1 MNLARAAARLLAVTC
16 VLGLTAAPASAA
28 DLDLESLDGPTA
40 VKMME
45 EGKLTSV
52 ELTRAYIARIAA
64 LNKSGPGLNAVS
76 QLNSQAIKDAAL
88 LDKERKEGKLRG
100 PAHGLPVLLKDLI
113 DVKGMYTSA
122 GNFSLRN
129 SFPAIDSGVA
139 KKLRENGVVILGKL
153 GLSEYA
159 NYFGSQPSGFSNLTG
174 QVLNGIDA
182 DQNPSGS
189 SSGSGSASAAALSTL
204 IVGTETSGSIISPSQ
219 ANGLVGL
226 RPTVGL
232 VPGYGIAPISA
243 SQDTA
248 GPMDRTVANAAM
260 TLQSIA
266 GYDAHNAEY
275 YKGIWGAGV
284 PDEEIIPP
292 VPATVPNYMS
302 ALDPNFVRGK
312 RIGYNGTLTEGTPLK
327 QAYDAL
333 VAGGAIMVERPNISP
348 TGMPGGVLGYEAK
361 RDIGSYY
368 RHLGP
373 DAPIKTVEQ
382 EMADN
387 AANAQEALK
396 FGNGTHASAFA
407 IDITP
412 DSPASVQ
419 YRNDV
424 LVGKRLSHSGIDRMM
439 TNDTPADTSDDF
451 IAILGSVSNG
461 ARAGYP
467 QLTIPMG
474 YNDTQR
480 RTLNVSIHANA
491 YKERDLIGVAYV
503 IEQGTKLRKPAS
515 QVNPSMYRC
524 ADTVPAPPFASR
536 GACNPDYKSTLALAG
551 GKTILPFSLETE
563 SASAL
568 RDRLASG
575 TLTSETLT
583 KAYLT
588 RIAMTNAE
596 GPALQAVRSLNSGA
610 VAEAKALDAERAA
623 GTVRGP
629 LHGLPVLLDD
639 TIDAKGL
646 PTTGGSIALQ
656 KSMPAAD
663 AALVAKLKAA
673 GAIVLGK
680 TNVTELGGLFDANL
694 PEGYSSLGG
703 QVLLPSD
710 TDKTPAGSSAGSR
723 GGDGGGP
730 RGADDRHRD
739 LHGHGAADRAGGRG
753 GCRRPEADGRRG
765 VDRRCAPGRQVAGR
779 GRPDHPHGR
788 RRDERVRGPLGQDGL
803 ALGLGHRHARRG
815 HQLDDGA
822 VPDRDHRAAGC
833 GRDHGGQ
840 DDRDAGERAE
850 HHLALVREG
859 PQRLPGRQEHARRD
873 RRLQHGEPGRGPQVP
888 AA

>member
-40 VKMME
+40 VKLME

-100 PAHGLPVLLKDLI
+100 PAHGLPILLKDLI

-139 KKLRENGVVILGKL
+139 KHLRERGVVILGKL

-159 NYFGSQPSGFSNLTG
+159 NYFGSQPSGFANLTG
-174 QVLNGIDA
+174 QVLNGVDA

-189 SSGSGSASAAALSTL
+189 SSGSGSAGAAALSTL
-204 IVGTETSGSIISPSQ
+204 VIGTETSGSIISPSQ

-266 GYDAHNAEY
+266 GYDAHNADY

-292 VPATVPNYMS
+292 VPATVPNYLS
-302 ALDPNFVRGK
+302 ALDANFVRGK

-333 VAGGAIMVERPNISP
+333 VAAGAIMVERANISP

-387 AANAQEALK
+387 TANAQEALK

-412 DSPASVQ
+412 DSAASVA

-439 TNDTPADTSDDF
+439 TNDTPADPSDDF

-503 IEQGTKLRKPAS
+503 IEQATKLRKPAS
-515 QVNPSMYRC
+515 QVNPSLYRC

-536 GACNPDYKSTLALAG
+536 GACNPDYKSTLEARRRREDDAAVLAG
-551 GKTILPFSLETE
+551 DG
-563 SASAL
+563 
-568 RDRLASG
+568 
-575 TLTSETLT
+575 
-583 KAYLT
+583 
-588 RIAMTNAE
+588 
-596 GPALQAVRSLNSGA
+596 VRF
-610 VAEAKALDAERAA
+610 RAA
-623 GTVRGP
+623 
-629 LHGLPVLLDD
+629 
-639 TIDAKGL
+639 
-646 PTTGGSIALQ
+646 
-656 KSMPAAD
+656 
-663 AALVAKLKAA
+663 
-673 GAIVLGK
+673 
-680 TNVTELGGLFDANL
+680 
-694 PEGYSSLGG
+694 
-703 QVLLPSD
+703 
-710 TDKTPAGSSAGSR
+710 
-723 GGDGGGP
+723 
-730 RGADDRHRD
+730 
-739 LHGHGAADRAGGRG
+739 
-753 GCRRPEADGRRG
+753 
-765 VDRRCAPGRQVAGR
+765 
-779 GRPDHPHGR
+779 
-788 RRDERVRGPLGQDGL
+788 
-803 ALGLGHRHARRG
+803 
-815 HQLDDGA
+815 
-822 VPDRDHRAAGC
+822 
-833 GRDHGGQ
+833 
-840 DDRDAGERAE
+840 
-850 HHLALVREG
+850 
-859 PQRLPGRQEHARRD
+859 
-873 RRLQHGEPGRGPQVP
+873 
-888 AA
+888 